1 MQLYSEKLRCFYQIV
16 SHSRK
21 SRETVKN
28 KVIKA
33 TDTICKIFEAVWTV
47 KLLSITSILL
57 NTVKLWTL
65 YVEKGPSL
73 KSLFCIY
80 GGCKK

>member
-1 MQLYSEKLRCFYQIV
+1 MKRQTIFIQSISSSCQSLGGENMQLYSEKLRCFYQIV
-16 SHSRK
+16 SLSRK

-33 TDTICKIFEAVWTV
+33 TDTICKIFEAVWIV

-57 NTVKLWTL
+57 NTV
-65 YVEKGPSL
+65 
-73 KSLFCIY
+73 
-80 GGCKK
+80 